1 MFENRKALHSK
12 QFCLCA
18 CQSFDSQ
25 FCWNAGQGLK
35 RKCKKMITPS
45 PSCVWYRLLTV
56 HLVLFFIHPGFLGRG
71 CTMWAYFVC
80 LISINT
86 LRGFSKLLTAISAP
100 SLFLVPSYTLTE
112 TEKEDF
118 NSAVMTISQRTAL
131 KPGINFQVHLHPK
144 QAIHQRP
151 PAAQQLLLCSLDL
164 LHGSLWRHL
173 FYLWHHLPSVVG
185 FRVFSQPMTLILF
198 FF

>member
-1 MFENRKALHSK
+1 MFENRKTLHSK

-86 LRGFSKLLTAISAP
+86 LRGFSKPLTAISAP

-118 NSAVMTISQRTAL
+118 NSAGMTISQKTAL
-131 KPGINFQVHLHPK
+131 KPGINFQVHLTPNRQSFSGRLRHSSFCSV
-144 QAIHQRP
+144 
-151 PAAQQLLLCSLDL
+151 LLTSFTAHFGDISSIYGTICL
-164 LHGSLWRHL
+164 L
-173 FYLWHHLPSVVG
+173 
-185 FRVFSQPMTLILF
+185 
-198 FF
+198 